1 VTTQPANHGRRN
13 QPINMN
19 STIAIEKI
27 TINGLVFNVLQ
38 SMNADQVEA
47 AGRAN
52 TASEMRKNG
61 LVRELVATRGNGTRL
76 YMINE
81 FKNGNYRG
89 WEKSVA

>member
-1 VTTQPANHGRRN
+1 MQT
-13 QPINMN
+13 
-19 STIAIEKI
+19 TIAIEKI
-27 TINGLVFNVLQ
+27 IINGLVFNVLQ

-52 TASEMRKNG
+52 TARQMRKNG

-81 FKNGNYRG
+81 FESGNYRG